1 MEKQTADMILTN
13 SKFYL
18 GSKFDSEKGEQP
30 VFAEAAAIQGQK
42 FLFVGASE
50 ECFAFQ
56 GQETA
61 VVDLQGRVALPGLLD
76 GHTHPVTIAK
86 TIWYAA
92 LPMSDS
98 KEELLENIRKAS
110 EAHPKEEMPY
120 FYAEG
125 YAAELFGS
133 EGPKKELLD
142 TVISDRPAR
151 IQDFTDHACWYN
163 SMAIDMLGIRDG
175 SGSVG
180 SPAGEAT
187 FIRDEKGE
195 PTGWALEAGPDSD
208 YGIYEALGW
217 QPPTGT
223 EEASVKP
230 FLDSLKDKGVI
241 GLMDGFTE
249 GKAAM
254 KLFHDLD
261 EKGELNMYYEGA
273 SLMQNFQD
281 LERSIRDL
289 RAWQQNYTT
298 EHVHI
303 NTVKI
308 FVDGTNEMGNSASL
322 EPLKNDPAG
331 KNYGA
336 INIEEDQLTEVFL
349 RLNREKIDAHLHVVC
364 DRGFRVCCNAVE
376 RAQKICRQKGQD
388 WDIYVTLAHCELIH
402 PEDMARVAKL
412 GIFIDWTAHWA
423 GGYFGEAAIEYLGKE
438 RWNTMYDFTKILAD
452 GGKVGI
458 SSDVFSYSEAYRANP
473 YFGIQTSMTRID
485 IKYPLDPK
493 RYPGSVRPPIDAKLS
508 LEQLLRGY
516 TDHNAYRMRLQ
527 ERTGSIEAG
536 KMANL
541 VVLDQDIFAIP
552 TERIHEI
559 DPEAVMFEGTWIKGR
574 E

>member
-1 MEKQTADMILTN
+1 MEKQIADIILKN
-13 SKFYL
+13 GKFYL
-18 GSKFDSEKGEQP
+18 GSASGGRKGEQS
-30 VFAEAAAIQGQK
+30 VFAEAAAIQGRT
-42 FLFVGASE
+42 FLFAGTSE
-50 ECFAFQ
+50 ECLAFQ
-56 GQETA
+56 GLGT
-61 VVDLQGRVALPGLLD
+61 VVIDLRGRVVLPGLLD

-86 TIWYAA
+86 TIWYAT
-92 LPMSDS
+92 LPMSDN
-98 KEELLENIRKAS
+98 KKELLENIKKTA

-175 SGSVG
+175 SGQVG

-187 FIRDEKGE
+187 FIRDENGE
-195 PTGWALEAGPDSD
+195 PTGWTLEAGPDSD

-223 EEASVKP
+223 EEESVKP
-230 FLDSLKDKGVI
+230 FLDFLKDKGI
-241 GLMDGFTE
+241 TGLMDGFTE
-249 GKAAM
+249 GEAAM
-254 KLFHDLD
+254 ELFYNLD
-261 EKGELNMYYEGA
+261 EKGQLNMYYEGA
-273 SLMQNFQD
+273 SLMRNDQD

-289 RAWQQNYTT
+289 RTWQQKYTT
-298 EHVHI
+298 EHVRI

-322 EPLKNDPAG
+322 EPLKNDAAG
-331 KNYGA
+331 ENYGA
-336 INIEEDQLTEVFL
+336 INIEEDQLTKVFL
-349 RLNREKIDAHLHVVC
+349 RLNSEKIDAHLHVVC

-376 RAQKICRQKGQD
+376 RAQNICHEKGQA

-402 PEDMARVAKL
+402 PEDMARVTKL
-412 GIFIDWTAHWA
+412 GLFIDWTAHWA

-438 RWNTMYDFTKILAD
+438 RWDTMYDFTKILAD

-473 YFGIQTSMTRID
+473 YFGIQTSMTRVD
-485 IKYPLDPK
+485 IKYPLDAG
-493 RYPGSVRPPIDAKLS
+493 RYPGSVRPPANAKLT
-508 LEQLLRGY
+508 LEQLLQGY
-516 TDHNAYRMRLQ
+516 TSNNACRMRLQ

-541 VVLDQDIFAIP
+541 VILDQDIFEIP
-552 TERIHEI
+552 VERIHEI
-559 DPEAVMFEGTWIKGR
+559 DPEAVMFEGQWIKGGR
-574 E
+574 